1 MGTPN
6 NSAALA
12 AKARVE
18 EYFDEIAVERDAWI
32 KKNSYYYEDLKS
44 FYRFNIPPGKR
55 VLEIGSGTGEILAG
69 LKPSRG
75 VGIDLSQKMVE
86 IAQKKYPQLCFRRM
100 DAEALE
106 LEEKFD
112 AVIISDT
119 LGYLSDI
126 QLAFKRIHKV
136 VDQDSRIVMNFHSF
150 LWQPFLILAESLGL
164 KMPQQRLNWVTRHD
178 LLNFLTLERY
188 EVIKSGRR
196 FLFPKRIPFV
206 SFFLNK
212 YIAHF
217 PFFNLLCVYGY
228 IVARKPLR
236 GPLDG
241 KPCSVTV
248 VVPARN
254 EKANIEHAVRRI
266 PKMGSHTEIIFIEGG
281 STDDTLGEVKR
292 VCSRYSDVLDV
303 KYAVQDGKGKGD
315 AVRKGFSMAA
325 GDILMILDADLTVP
339 PEELPKFYDAIATG
353 CGEFINGSRLVYP
366 LEKEAMRVLNIL
378 GNKFFSMAFTWL
390 LSQRLKDTLC
400 GTKVIFKRHYEAL
413 ISGRS
418 YFGDF
423 DPFGDFD
430 LIFGAAKLNLKI
442 MEIPIHYRAREY
454 GHTNISRFHHGWLL
468 LKMVF
473 FAMNKIKFL

>member
-1 MGTPN
+1 MVTPN
-6 NSAALA
+6 VAALDAKAGVEKYFDKIA
-12 AKARVE
+12 AK
-18 EYFDEIAVERDAWI
+18 RDTWI
-32 KKNSYYYEDLKS
+32 KKNSYYYDDLKF
-44 FYRFNIPPGKR
+44 FYQFNIPPAKR
-55 VLEIGSGTGEILAG
+55 VLEIGSGTGEILASV
-69 LKPSRG
+69 KPSRG
-75 VGIDLSQKMVE
+75 VGIDLSREMVQ
-86 IAQKKYPQLCFRRM
+86 IAQYKYPELCFRRM

-126 QLAFKRIHKV
+126 QQAFKEIHKA
-136 VDQDSRIVMNFHSF
+136 VDQDSRIIMNFHSF
-150 LWQPFLILAESLGL
+150 LWQPFLKLAEYFGL
-164 KMPQQRLNWVTRHD
+164 KMPQQRLNWVTRQD
-178 LLNFLTLERY
+178 ILNFLMLEGY

-212 YIAHF
+212 FIAQI
-217 PFFNLLCVYGY
+217 PFFNLFCIYGY

-236 GPLDG
+236 IVPHG
-241 KPCSVTV
+241 KTYSVTV

-254 EKANIEHAVRRI
+254 EKGNIENVVRRI

-281 STDDTLGEVKR
+281 SNDDTLAELKR
-292 VCSRYSDVLDV
+292 ICDRYSDVLDV

-315 AVRKGFSMAA
+315 AVRKGFGMAK

-339 PEELPKFYDAIATG
+339 PEELPKFYNAIVTG

-366 LEKEAMRVLNIL
+366 LEEEAMRALNIL
-378 GNKFFSMAFTWL
+378 GNKFFSLAFTWL
-390 LSQRLKDTLC
+390 LSQDLKDTLC
-400 GTKVIFKRHYEAL
+400 GTKVMFKRHYEEL
-413 ISGRS
+413 INGRS

-430 LIFGAAKLNLKI
+430 LILGAAKLNLKI
-442 MEIPIHYRAREY
+442 VEVPIRYRAREY
-454 GHTNISRFHHGWLL
+454 GYTNISRFHHGWLL
-468 LKMVF
+468 LRMVF
-473 FAMNKIKFL
+473 FAMHKVKFV